1 MNYDFQIRV
10 TGVLIEKGE
19 ILLVKQKVSKDRM
32 WSLPGGRLEQG
43 ETIREGLQREFWE
56 ETGLEVQV
64 QELLYLCDV
73 KPSSY
78 KVIHITF
85 LVSRTGGTI
94 TLPTNEKDE
103 NPIFDVKFVPI
114 AKLTDYGFSS
124 DFQKIV
130 ENKFPQKG
138 NYMGDK
144 ENIGLGISMDSQK
157 IAHEKIVNQKR

>member
-10 TGVLIEKGE
+10 TGVLIENEE

-43 ETIREGLQREFWE
+43 ETIQEGLQREFWE
-56 ETGLEVQV
+56 ETGLKVQT

-73 KPSSY
+73 KSSCY
-78 KVIHITF
+78 KVVHITF
-85 LVSRTGGTI
+85 LVSRVGGDI

-114 AKLTDYGFSS
+114 ARLVDYGFSS

-138 NYMGDK
+138 SYMGDK
-144 ENIGLGISMDSQK
+144 ENIGLGIVLDSQNNT
-157 IAHEKIVNQKR
+157 HEEV